1 MAKFVRFEEIVAW
14 QKARALTSL
23 VYKAVRVGEFARDY
37 GMRDQFTR
45 ASLSIMNNVAE
56 GFGRKNHKEFARF
69 LEIAKGSAFEVQ
81 SISYAA
87 LDNNYINESQ
97 RAQIHALADE
107 TAALI
112 SGLANYLRKNV

>member
-14 QKARALTSL
+14 QKARLLTSL
-23 VYKAVRVGEFARDY
+23 AYKTVRLGEFARDF
-37 GMRDQFTR
+37 GMRDQITR
-45 ASLSIMNNVAE
+45 ASLSIMNNIAE

-69 LEIAKGSAFEVQ
+69 LEIAKGSACEVQ

-87 LDNNYINESQ
+87 LDNNYIDESQ
-97 RAQIHALADE
+97 RAQIYALADE